1 MIKNLINKF
10 KPELT
15 FNKYSFINSVK
26 ALLACCIGLV
36 LVKIFNLAQP
46 QWVLISIII
55 VMASQYRLGGA
66 MLKGYARLF
75 ATAIG
80 SCIAALIIFLFSD
93 NVFVVYLLLFIFIGV
108 FIYLA
113 SNSKDYSYSYAL
125 GAVTMVIIVVSNNPQ
140 IHSAFDRLFE
150 IVLGVIVAILV
161 SRFVFPIHAEKI
173 LHENIAKTLNVL
185 KEIYR
190 YSIREEKTFSIES
203 EQPNL
208 EEQIIQNLAAQ
219 PVLLREACTE
229 SFHVRDNRFKYTIVL
244 RLERRLLRSIYMLHL
259 TLRVSI
265 NKFKAVLT
273 IPEVKTLHREIILN
287 LQELAKL
294 ADHKATNF
302 SPVDL
307 TKMYQDII
315 SQIREIFDQYSFEDK
330 NKIHAYLFCLGHTIN
345 LMVRLRKIL
354 VEINGGTLTR
364 KRERE

>member
-1 MIKNLINKF
+1 MKNLILKL

-15 FNKYSFINSVK
+15 FNKYSFINSIK
-26 ALLACCIGLV
+26 ALFACCIGLF

-93 NVFVVYLLLFIFIGV
+93 NVFVVYFLLFIFIGV

-150 IVLGVIVAILV
+150 IVLGVLVAILV
-161 SRFVFPIHAEKI
+161 SRFVLPIHAEKI
-173 LHENIAKTLNVL
+173 LHENISKTLELL

-203 EQPNL
+203 EDQNL

-219 PVLLREACTE
+219 PILLREASTE
-229 SFHVRDNRFKYTIVL
+229 SYHVRQNKFKYIIVL

-265 NKFKAVLT
+265 NKFKAIVT
-273 IPEVKTLHREIILN
+273 IHEVKTLHKEIILTI
-287 LQELAKL
+287 QELAKQ
-294 ADHKATNF
+294 ADYKKTNF
-302 SPVDL
+302 PTTDL
-307 TKMYQDII
+307 TKMYQEII
-315 SQIREIFDQYSFEDK
+315 SQIREVFDQYSFEDK

-345 LMVRLRKIL
+345 LLVRLKKIL
-354 VEINGGTLTR
+354 VEINGKGA
-364 KRERE
+364 